1 MLHPVDLSPID
12 SSPSNLDRSMPVD
25 SRQPWVKA
33 IYQFLFLLLV
43 TFIFTACEDSTLS
56 ADEPDATV
64 EKETP
69 INVDPDCPP
78 QFVRQPTPNNPATCY
93 INPDDVGEVPEEP
106 NMEDLVNV
114 DDSILDEQYQSYL
127 TQEGDGKF
135 FVYVNESKKIGVRA
149 VNNIGA
155 PVPGM
160 TVTFEILMSGDGFIS
175 DPKGSTLSA
184 MRAVSDQFGV
194 AAVDLQAGAEP
205 TYFKVKM
212 IGPEG
217 TTDLTYQV
225 NVIQKN
231 IADNEDLTTL
241 PPQQRCFGTQ
251 GNYDI
256 KNNYNIA
263 QSLFGSGVANVF
275 STITNIISNPADAIA
290 DWVRDLIGGF
300 VGDLVRGI
308 VREAVDWVLSYFD
321 IPVWVNEMLNVISDI
336 GRILTRLE
344 IQGLIRI
351 GIPDGENMCISQGYH
366 KWEKLTFFWGLNCDF
381 NDPNC
386 GRHELALSELGVSL
400 SESEFLAK
408 PGMPTRNFVPV
419 EFTEHDMNLNVGVL
433 AITIIQN
440 FVLPDRL
447 NVHSLGEAIAMVFPC
462 DFFGELAYN
471 LVGDIPFVGG
481 AVAGLA
487 EDACRSGIEALGN
500 ELTRQLIEK
509 LSVSV
514 FRIKGNSNFKDVS
527 GADRLTDEIKDGVWT
542 GALEGTFEGRR
553 IAAPAPNP
561 NPNPNP

>member
-1 MLHPVDLSPID
+1 MLHPVNLSPVERLK
-12 SSPSNLDRSMPVD
+12 SQQTNSET
-25 SRQPWVKA
+25 PWFKTVS
-33 IYQFLFLLLV
+33 QCLLLLLISLSFV
-43 TFIFTACEDSTLS
+43 ACEDASLS
-56 ADEPDATV
+56 AEEPDAEV
-64 EKETP
+64 QKETP
-69 INVDPDCPP
+69 INVDPNCPP

-93 INPDDVGEVPEEP
+93 INPDAVGEVPDEP
-106 NMEDLVNV
+106 TMEDLVKV
-114 DDSILDEQYQSYL
+114 DDSILDEQYESYL

-149 VNNIGA
+149 VNNIGT

-160 TVTFEILMSGDGFIS
+160 TVSFEILMSGDGFVS
-175 DPKGSTLSA
+175 DPKGSTLTA

-194 AAVDLQAGAEP
+194 AAVDLQAGPEP

-212 IGPEG
+212 VGPEG

-231 IADNEDLTTL
+231 ISDNDDLTTL

-263 QSLFGSGVANVF
+263 QSLFGSDVANIF
-275 STITNIISNPADAIA
+275 STITNLISNPADAIA
-290 DWVRDLIGGF
+290 NWVRDMIGGF

-308 VREAVDWVLSYFD
+308 VREAVGWVLSYFD

-351 GIPDGENMCISQGYH
+351 GIPDGENMCVSQGYH

-386 GRHELALSELGVSL
+386 GRRELALSELGVSL
-400 SESEFLAK
+400 SESEFLAR

-440 FVLPDRL
+440 FLLPDRL
-447 NVHSLGEAIAMVFPC
+447 NVHSIGEAIAMIFPC
-462 DFFGELAYN
+462 DFFGEIAYQF
-471 LVGDIPFVGG
+471 VGDIPFVGG

-500 ELTRQLIEK
+500 ELTRQLISK
-509 LSVSV
+509 LSVTA
-514 FRIKGNSNFKDVS
+514 FRIKGNSNFKDTT
-527 GADRLTDEIKDGVWT
+527 GGDRLTDEIKDGVWT
-542 GALEGTFEGRR
+542 GAL
-553 IAAPAPNP
+553 
-561 NPNPNP
+561 